1 MGAESPTQFQ
11 IWPER
16 VIRVFDDTV
25 DIVCQQADCQLVV
38 DCDAL
43 YFAYKRQI
51 LIWPLS
57 GHDVETLTEAE
68 LPLVDPWVS
77 SDSALRQLVFYG
89 IRQAPLRCPRKFDS
103 GGKFPRCDNYFRRNI
118 S

>member
-11 IWPER
+11 IWPGG

-43 YFAYKRQI
+43 YFTYMRQI
-51 LIWPLS
+51 LIGPLS
-57 GHDVETLTEAE
+57 ANDIEILTEAE

-89 IRQAPLRCPRKFDS
+89 VRQAGPASRPS
-103 GGKFPRCDNYFRRNI
+103 
-118 S
+118 